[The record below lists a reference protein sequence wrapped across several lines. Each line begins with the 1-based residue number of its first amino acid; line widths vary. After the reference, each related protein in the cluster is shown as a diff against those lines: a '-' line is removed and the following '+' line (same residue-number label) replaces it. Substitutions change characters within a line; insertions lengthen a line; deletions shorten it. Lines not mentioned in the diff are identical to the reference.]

1 MPSSFGLGSKPLNGV
16 ALQQD
21 KLTDTAEAVTRV
33 LSEKAARQDDAGS
46 VDLIWIN
53 GLNFLAVKEQGL
65 LSGSFVNGLPNAQ

>member
-33 LSEKAARQDDAGS
+33 LSEKAARQDDSGS

-53 GLNFLAVKEQGL
+53 GPNFLVLKEQGL
-65 LSGSFVNGLPNAQ
+65 LCGPFVDGLPNAQ